1 MSEFPSHTPIHRHIY
16 SFSLS
21 LSHTEIDTEVFT
33 QNLPRSSFLNPKKPE
48 HHNKVTT
55 APLNEEIETG
65 SNCMV
70 VVKWFLFKSC
80 LKIKLELEVCLHL
93 EFCTDIAEVM
103 CTSTALKGIR
113 SYYDSGVVPTLGKFI
128 VIMILESKI
137 KISHSIQVE
146 IFGMPF

>member
-1 MSEFPSHTPIHRHIY
+1 MISVQKLPKNQVGTRSMSALR
-16 SFSLS
+16 
-21 LSHTEIDTEVFT
+21 V
-33 QNLPRSSFLNPKKPE
+33 
-48 HHNKVTT
+48 
-55 APLNEEIETG
+55 
-65 SNCMV
+65 
-70 VVKWFLFKSC
+70 
-80 LKIKLELEVCLHL
+80 
-93 EFCTDIAEVM
+93 CTDTAEVM